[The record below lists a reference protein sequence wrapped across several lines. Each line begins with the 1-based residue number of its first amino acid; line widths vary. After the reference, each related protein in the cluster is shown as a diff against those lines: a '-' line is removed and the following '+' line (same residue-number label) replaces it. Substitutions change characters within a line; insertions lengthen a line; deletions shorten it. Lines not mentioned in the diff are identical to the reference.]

1 LKSAVADPNLFKS
14 GQLFKNDTLNGIS
27 WNGREHN
34 RLFWN
39 DGNNGFTDVAYG
51 LGVDATEDG
60 RSTIF
65 FDADGDGD
73 LDLLVANMS
82 DDQPVRL
89 FRNNRGNERNWL
101 EVKAKGSGFNT
112 QAVGALIKVIAGD
125 RTWVRPVVAGQG
137 YETSYCG
144 PLHFGL
150 GDRDKAERVEVVFQ
164 DGTTVALTDVSSRQV
179 LTVCQDGK
187 ATCAA
192 AGAAGQVAA
201 IPALVSK
208 LEK

>member
-1 LKSAVADPNLFKS
+1 
-14 GQLFKNDTLNGIS
+14 LFKNDTLNGIS

-39 DGNNGFTDVAYG
+39 DGNSGFTDVAFG

-73 LDLLVANMS
+73 LDLLVANMN
-82 DDQPVRL
+82 DEHPIRL
-89 FRNNRGNERNWL
+89 FRNNHGNERNWL
-101 EVKAKGSGFNT
+101 EVEAKGTASNS
-112 QAVGALIKVIAGD
+112 QAVGALIRVFAGD
-125 RTWVRPVVAGQG
+125 KTWVRPVVAGQG
-137 YETSYCG
+137 YETSYYG

-150 GDRDKAERVEVVFQ
+150 GDHSKVDRVEVAFQ
-164 DGTTVALTDVSSRQV
+164 DGAVVTLKDVSSRQV
-179 LTVCQDGK
+179 LVVCEDGK
-187 ATCAA
+187 ATCATA
-192 AGAAGQVAA
+192 ATPGQATAV
-201 IPALVSK
+201 PTLVSK